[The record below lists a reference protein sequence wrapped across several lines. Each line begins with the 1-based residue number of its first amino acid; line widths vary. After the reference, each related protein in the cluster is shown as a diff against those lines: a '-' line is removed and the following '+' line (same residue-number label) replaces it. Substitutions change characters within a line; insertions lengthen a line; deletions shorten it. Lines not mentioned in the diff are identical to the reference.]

1 VVKLLIVESPGKI
14 KKLKSIL
21 GAGWQIEAS
30 FGHITHLSDEG
41 KYSLGFEIGDG
52 SIDCKYV
59 ARSDRAKATIAKL
72 QAAAQRAD
80 EVILASDPDREGE
93 TIAWHIAQTL
103 QLKNPKRVVYQSITD
118 NAVRQAIQNPRAID
132 SNLVAAGRCRD
143 CLDKLVGYRG
153 SPLVWRLNN
162 GAKSIGRV
170 QSAALHLVCQREREI
185 LNFKPQDYWS
195 VYVEYAEGFKAFY
208 FGDQAAAETDEVL
221 DDAGTEAKKPESTK
235 VLTQAE
241 ADRLVATAQSQPH
254 QVVSIE
260 AKQTKKFPPTAFSTS
275 ALQQTAGAKLKFS
288 PDRTMALAQK
298 LYEAGLISYMRTDSV
313 ELSAECISQGRE
325 WLTAKDLQ
333 NLPTKAPKASTA
345 AKNATKNTQEGH
357 EAIRP
362 TNFFKSSQ
370 ELKTE
375 IPDDEFSLYLLIWKR
390 TMATLCKPALLNK
403 SVIVSQSGSVRWQAR
418 GQVVAFPGYLKYWH
432 NLSGDN
438 ELPIV
443 IKDQF
448 LTCEKATAEA
458 KQTQPPARFTEA
470 QLVQQMEK
478 KGIGRPSTF
487 APTITTI
494 KERNYVQIMQKDRLS
509 PTTLGMEVDDFL
521 AKVLPDLLEP
531 SFTAQMENSLD
542 SIAAGKLDWEKYLSS
557 WNGSY
562 LEPALLKAEA
572 FTPPRI
578 YQDRELPRSRVACP
592 DCQKMLGKIPFH
604 KSPKGYFLKCDKGG
618 CKSADGRELV
628 LFWSDFKQE
637 WVKPGAAVDKNNLV
651 ISEVACRQCSQLMA
665 KIPSTKVSGG
675 FYLKCQTCKD
685 SVMFWDGR
693 SAKWQAPA
701 GKTPVQ
707 ENRKETSNVVVT
719 RTKSSTKAETSS
731 RKTTARKSTK
741 SNQKE

>member
-21 GAGWQIEAS
+21 GAGWHIEAS
-30 FGHITHLSDEG
+30 FGHITHLSNEG
-41 KYSLGFEIGDG
+41 KYSLGFEIHDRT
-52 SIDCKYV
+52 IDCKYV
-59 ARSDRAKATIAKL
+59 PRSDRAKATIAKL
-72 QAAAQRAD
+72 KAAAQRAD

-93 TIAWHIAQTL
+93 TIAWHVAQTL
-103 QLKNPKRVVYQSITD
+103 KLRNPKRVVYQSITE

-170 QSAALHLVCQREREI
+170 QSASLHLVCQREREI
-185 LNFKPQDYWS
+185 LNFQPQDYWS

-208 FGDQAAAETDEVL
+208 FGVEAGQESPQPAAAETNEVL

-235 VLTQAE
+235 VLTHTE
-241 ADRLVATAQSQPH
+241 ADRLVAAAKAYLH
-254 QVVSIE
+254 QVVGIE

-313 ELSAECISQGRE
+313 ELSEECITQGRE
-325 WLTAKDLQ
+325 WLKAKDPQ

-345 AKNATKNTQEGH
+345 AKNTQEGH

-370 ELKTE
+370 ELKAE
-375 IPDDEFSLYLLIWKR
+375 IPDDEFSIYLLIWKR

-403 SVIVSQSGSVRWQAR
+403 SVIISQSGNVRWQAR
-418 GQVVAFPGYLKYWH
+418 GQVVAFSGYLKYWH
-432 NLSGDN
+432 NLSNDN

-443 IKDQF
+443 NQGQI
-448 LTCEKATAEA
+448 LTCDKATAEA

-487 APTITTI
+487 APTIATI
-494 KERNYVQIMQKDRLS
+494 KERNYVQIIQKDRLS

-531 SFTAQMENSLD
+531 SFTAQMESSLD
-542 SIAAGKLDWEKYLSS
+542 SIAAGKLDWEQYLSG

-562 LEPALLKAEA
+562 LEPALQKAEA
-572 FTPPRI
+572 FTPPRV
-578 YQDRELPRSRVACP
+578 YQDRELQRSRVACP
-592 DCQKMLGKIPFH
+592 DCQKMLGKVPFP

-618 CKSADGRELV
+618 CKSADGRDLV

-637 WVKPGAAVDKNNLV
+637 WVKPGTAIDKTNLV
-651 ISEVACRQCSQLMA
+651 ISEIACGQCSQLMA
-665 KIPSTKVSGG
+665 KMPSIKVSGG
-675 FYLKCQTCKD
+675 LYLKCQTCKD
-685 SVMFWDGR
+685 SVMFWDERG
-693 SAKWQAPA
+693 AKWQAPA
-701 GKTPVQ
+701 PGKS
-707 ENRKETSNVVVT
+707 KETPNAAASK
-719 RTKSSTKAETSS
+719 TKSSTKSKTSS
-731 RKTTARKSTK
+731 RKTTSRKSPK
-741 SNQKE
+741 SKK

>member
-1 VVKLLIVESPGKI
+1 MVKLLIVESPGKI

-21 GAGWQIEAS
+21 GEGWQIEAS
-30 FGHITHLSDEG
+30 FGHITHLADEG

-52 SIDCKYV
+52 TIDCKYV
-59 ARSDRAKATIAKL
+59 ARSDRAQATIAKL
-72 QAAAQRAD
+72 QAAAQRAE
-80 EVILASDPDREGE
+80 EVVLASDPDREGE

-103 QLKNPKRVVYQSITD
+103 KLKNPKRVVYQSITD

-132 SNLVAAGRCRD
+132 HNLVAAGRCRD

-185 LNFKPQDYWS
+185 LNFQPQDYWS

-208 FGDQAAAETDEVL
+208 FGDSAVQTSHERATAETDEVL
-221 DDAGTEAKKPESTK
+221 DDASTEAKKPESTK

-254 QVVSIE
+254 QVVGIE
-260 AKQTKKFPPTAFSTS
+260 AKQTKKFPPPPFSTS

-313 ELSAECISQGRE
+313 ELSEECITQGRA
-325 WLTAKDLQ
+325 WLTAKDPQ
-333 NLPTKAPKASTA
+333 NLPSKAPKASAA
-345 AKNATKNTQEGH
+345 AKNAPKNIQEGH

-390 TMATLCKPALLNK
+390 TMAALCKPALLNK
-403 SVIVSQSGSVRWQAR
+403 STIISRSGSVRWQAR
-418 GQVVAFPGYLKYWH
+418 GQVVAFAGYLKYWH

-438 ELPIV
+438 ELPLV
-443 IKDQF
+443 IQDQV
-448 LTCEKATAEA
+448 LTCDKATAEA

-487 APTITTI
+487 APTIATI
-494 KERNYVQIMQKDRLS
+494 KERNYVQIIQKDRLS
-509 PTTLGMEVDDFL
+509 PTTLGLEVDEFL

-542 SIAAGKLDWEKYLSS
+542 AIAAGQLDWEQYLSG

-562 LEPALLKAEA
+562 LEPALQKAEA
-572 FTPPRI
+572 FTPPRV
-578 YQDRELPRSRVACP
+578 YQDQDLQRSRVACP
-592 DCQKMLGKIPFH
+592 HCKKMLGKVPFK

-618 CKSADGRELV
+618 CKNADGRELV
-628 LFWSDFKQE
+628 MFWSEFKKE
-637 WVKPGAAVDKNNLV
+637 WVTPGVAVDKTNLA
-651 ISEVACRQCSQLMA
+651 ISEVGCGCGQMMV
-665 KIPSTKVSGG
+665 KMPSAKVSSG

-685 SVMFWDGR
+685 SVMFWDVLG
-693 SAKWQAPA
+693 AKWQAPA
-701 GKTPVQ
+701 SKSPAIKNKKTPPNTGRIKTTSTPKSKTA
-707 ENRKETSNVVVT
+707 NRK
-719 RTKSSTKAETSS
+719 
-731 RKTTARKSTK
+731 TAP
-741 SNQKE
+741 